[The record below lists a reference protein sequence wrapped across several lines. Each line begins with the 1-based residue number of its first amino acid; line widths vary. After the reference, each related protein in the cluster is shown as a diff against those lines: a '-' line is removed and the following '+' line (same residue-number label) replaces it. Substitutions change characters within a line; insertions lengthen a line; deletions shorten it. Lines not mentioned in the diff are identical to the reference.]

1 MLFVICYALF
11 ILHMALSL
19 TQLDKIQWLCIVVTI
34 LWIIISAIHIH
45 SDYEVILNQQ
55 SSILSNQTNILAAQ
69 NNVLSN
75 VIGQRQ
81 LFELHNAS
89 LKLTNDIKN

>member
-1 MLFVICYALF
+1 MV
-11 ILHMALSL
+11 LSSR
-19 TQLDKIQWLCIVVTI
+19 QLDKIQWLCIVVTV
-34 LWIIISAIHIH
+34 LWLITSAIHIH
-45 SDYEVILNQQ
+45 GDYEVIVNRQ
-55 SSILSNQTNILAAQ
+55 SLILSNQNAILAAQ

-81 LFELHNAS
+81 LFDLHNAS